1 MRCKAV
7 CQGLLPKHLD
17 SSKSPSL
24 SSLRRLPHPLWNNLG
39 QVIPVYSLHELT
51 EAQHPLEAE
60 SPVRP
65 ADPGELSTEA
75 SSVTLYSR
83 KTWSTC
89 PMLEAKF
96 IQGFPLVRGLA
107 LSLLETSCVH

>member
-1 MRCKAV
+1 MRCKAI

-24 SSLRRLPHPLWNNLG
+24 SSLRRLPDPFWNDLG
-39 QVIPVYSLHELT
+39 QVIPVYSLHELR
-51 EAQHPLEAE
+51 EGQHPLEAE

-65 ADPGELSTEA
+65 ADAVELSTEA

-83 KTWSTC
+83 KTWSIC
-89 PMLEAKF
+89 PMLEAEF

-107 LSLLETSCVH
+107 LSLLETNCVH